1 MYCNKNAT
9 DYDHNYKQIEAMYW
23 KGYSTQQICNN
34 MSHMQKI
41 EVIDIIQ
48 EIEGVKFIKREM
60 ERRRRE
66 RAQ

>member
-1 MYCNKNAT
+1 MYCNKNAR

-23 KGYSTQQICNN
+23 RKYTVQQICNN
-34 MSHMQKI
+34 MSHMPNI

-48 EIEGVKFIKREM
+48 EIEGVKQVRKDI

-66 RAQ
+66 RAF